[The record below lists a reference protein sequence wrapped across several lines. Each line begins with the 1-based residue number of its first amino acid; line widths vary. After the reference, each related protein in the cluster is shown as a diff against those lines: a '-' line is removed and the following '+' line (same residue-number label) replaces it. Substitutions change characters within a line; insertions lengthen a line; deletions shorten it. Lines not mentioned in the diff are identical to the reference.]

1 MADRGQF
8 AGTPDV
14 GFVMGAKKAM
24 PIDRAVFD
32 FYIEVA
38 HRSPLTA
45 HRLFSA
51 DAPCCAAGSG
61 AGPLILNE
69 WAIAAG
75 GHARTGLEDNLRLDR
90 QRLAPS
96 NAALVER
103 TVKICEDY
111 ERPVAAWRQARE
123 MLRLKISARAGK
135 REA

>member
-1 MADRGQF
+1 MADRGQL

-14 GFVMGAKKAM
+14 GFVMRVKKAM

-38 HRSPLTA
+38 HR
-45 HRLFSA
+45 LFSA
-51 DAPCCAAGSG
+51 DALWCAAGSG
-61 AGPLILNE
+61 AGSLILNE
-69 WAIAAG
+69 WTIAAG
-75 GHARTGLEDNLRLDR
+75 GHARTGLEDNLRFDR
-90 QRLAPS
+90 HRLAPS

-111 ERPVAAWRQARE
+111 ERPVATWRQARE
-123 MLRLKISARAGK
+123 MLRLKISARAGE

>member
-1 MADRGQF
+1 M
-8 AGTPDV
+8 
-14 GFVMGAKKAM
+14 
-24 PIDRAVFD
+24 
-32 FYIEVA
+32 
-38 HRSPLTA
+38 
-45 HRLFSA
+45 
-51 DAPCCAAGSG
+51 
-61 AGPLILNE
+61 NE